1 VADLNPTLKGVID
14 VRDSIIFL
22 TKDDILTK
30 VILRQHQ
37 VRAIEKVLQRIE
49 GSTKQHGLIWHT
61 QGSGNQYL
69 PYAHANDDKAVERT
83 YQYFLDDK
91 ERRETFLTF
100 FRRLQNLY
108 EVLSPSPFLRPYLE
122 DYQALADLYVL
133 VRRDI
138 DAISPDRELTRKTR
152 ELLRAHTTSTPLKL
166 PGAIRELG
174 PDELAMLKQSNVS
187 DTIKRLNL
195 RKLLNVTVEERA
207 KYEPHVIPIGE
218 RAEAVAK
225 AYEERHIATQEALE
239 SYEKLAEQY
248 VHAYEERQKLGL
260 DANAF
265 AIYLQ
270 LKQTVPEVTA
280 PRAKVIN
287 EAFSRYPDYQWNEQQ
302 KVKLRADLYK
312 LLYPLCGVVQSVAIA
327 SKLLELERL

>member
-1 VADLNPTLKGVID
+1 LG
-14 VRDSIIFL
+14 FL
-22 TKDDILTK
+22 L
-30 VILRQHQ
+30 
-37 VRAIEKVLQRIE
+37 
-49 GSTKQHGLIWHT
+49 
-61 QGSGNQYL
+61 
-69 PYAHANDDKAVERT
+69 
-83 YQYFLDDK
+83 
-91 ERRETFLTF
+91 
-100 FRRLQNLY
+100 
-108 EVLSPSPFLRPYLE
+108 PYLE
-122 DYQALADLYVL
+122 DHLALADLYML
-133 VRRDI
+133 VRCDI
-138 DAISPDRELTRKTR
+138 DAVPVDRELTHKTR
-152 ELLRAHTTSTPLKL
+152 ELLRAHTTSTPLEL

-174 PDELAMLKQSNVS
+174 PEELAMLKQSNVS
-187 DTIKRLNL
+187 DTIKMLNL
-195 RKLLNVTVEERA
+195 RKLLNITVEERA

-280 PRAKVIN
+280 QRAQVIN
-287 EAFSRYPDYQWNEQQ
+287 EAFAHYPDYQWNEHQ